1 MNPRLRVLVRMVG
14 SKQRWRVRKR
24 PTPLSFDEDGNTV
37 VNPARAG
44 EGAEDV
50 PTADSNAGGMPADD
64 ADADAGASN
73 AGSLHG

>member
-1 MNPRLRVLVRMVG
+1 M
-14 SKQRWRVRKR
+14 
-24 PTPLSFDEDGNTV
+24 
-37 VNPARAG
+37 VNPVRAA